1 MKIWQ
6 VTADKKA
13 QVSARQLEIHRKFR
27 SETGLLIDVVKQGHG
42 KRWKRGPEIFRRS
55 GKTASISGLKKDLIE
70 RCATI
75 LRALSS
81 GYEIDVEAFRNFT
94 VETARYYVAEYAFYY
109 MQASVHEVIFKNE
122 VHLIA
127 CCKPNCY
134 LEKCIC
140 ADSYS
145 WSGGDKS

>member
-13 QVSARQLEIHRKFR
+13 QVSARQLEIQRKFR

-42 KRWKRGPEIFRRS
+42 TTNDGNAARRFFADPE
-55 GKTASISGLKKDLIE
+55 KTASITGLKKDLIE

-81 GYEIDVEAFRNFT
+81 GYEIDVEAFRNFA

-109 MQASVHEVIFKNE
+109 MPASVHKVIFKN
-122 VHLIA
+122 
-127 CCKPNCY
+127 
-134 LEKCIC
+134 
-140 ADSYS
+140 
-145 WSGGDKS
+145 